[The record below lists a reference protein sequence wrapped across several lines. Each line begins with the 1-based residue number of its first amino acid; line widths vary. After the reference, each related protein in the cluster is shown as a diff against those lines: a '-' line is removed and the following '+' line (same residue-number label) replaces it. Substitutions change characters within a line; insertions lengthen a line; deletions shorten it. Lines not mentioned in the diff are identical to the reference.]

1 MLDITLWIVGIIVF
15 LLALA
20 VSVGLH
26 EAGHMVTAKLL
37 KLKVP
42 NFSIGFGKKL
52 FKYKTKNTEYSL
64 SLLPLGGY
72 VNIQDERYEPKS
84 YESAS
89 LAHVHPF
96 KRILVF
102 VAGPVVNL
110 ILGITLII
118 GSIMTIPYDKPT
130 TTIDMVNNCAGAQ
143 QLYGAPIC
151 GAAEAGVTAGEKV
164 VAIDGKEVNDLEEIR
179 ELINGKE
186 TVTLTTVKNEASTDT
201 KTYENVEVVNNQLGL
216 SVTTEEAYRNVFQAA
231 TFIEGIVKQS
241 IQAITKIPETAPSVV
256 TSIATGERDPEAPG
270 SVVSVGK
277 AYGEISTSE
286 EPPKEKATNYL
297 LLTGLFNLSLGI
309 LNLLPIL
316 PLDGGRMLIAASDWF
331 MMGFRK
337 ITKKEYKPLGRKA
350 FTVLSVA
357 SATVVIGFMALLIL
371 SDVSLLIRGVL

>member
-1 MLDITLWIVGIIVF
+1 MLDSVNWVFGVIVF
-15 LLALA
+15 FIALA
-20 VSVGLH
+20 ISVGLH
-26 EAGHMVTAKLL
+26 EAGHMIMAKWL

-52 FKYKTKNTEYSL
+52 FKYKTKETEYSL
-64 SLLPLGGY
+64 SVLPLGGY
-72 VNIQDERYEPKS
+72 VNIQDERYETGS
-84 YESAS
+84 YESSS

-96 KRILVF
+96 KRLLVF

-110 ILGITLII
+110 IIALVLIV
-118 GSIMTIPYDKPT
+118 GSIMSIPYDKPT
-130 TTIDMVNNCAGAQ
+130 TTIDMVNNCAGAE

-151 GAAEAGVTAGEKV
+151 GAGEAGVSSGERV
-164 VAIDGKEVNDLEEIR
+164 VAVEGIEIKELEEIR
-179 ELINGKE
+179 ELISGKE
-186 TVTLTTVKNEASTDT
+186 TVTLTTINNSNET
-201 KTYENVEVVNNQLGL
+201 KKYENVKVVNNQLGI

-241 IQAITKIPETAPSVV
+241 IQAISKIPETAPSVV

-277 AYGEISTSE
+277 AYGDISTSE
-286 EPPKEKATNYL
+286 EPAKEKTTNYL

-316 PLDGGRMLIAASDWF
+316 PLDGGRMLIAVCDWF

-337 ITKKEYKPLGRKA
+337 LTKKEYKPLGKKA

-357 SATVVIGFMALLIL
+357 SGVVVIGFMALLIL